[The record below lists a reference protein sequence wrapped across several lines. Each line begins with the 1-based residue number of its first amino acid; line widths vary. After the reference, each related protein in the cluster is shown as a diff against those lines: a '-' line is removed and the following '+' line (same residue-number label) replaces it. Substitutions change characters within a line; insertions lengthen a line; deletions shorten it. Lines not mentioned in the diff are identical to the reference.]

1 MPVQGPCCCGSLLPA
16 ASPANARS
24 PCLLSDL
31 KMKMRMGLILSAL
44 EDFKAARVAADHG
57 ACARVVTPARST
69 LPKGQSS
76 PLEIVGD
83 ILLFTQSPGQSLLR
97 RAGVRDD
104 FMTGVK
110 PNAKARVGQRFD
122 HDAIEFCH
130 YRPFEPP
137 WPVPRGSLA
146 RPGRVC
152 RNATPAMPAGVFPG
166 CFCGCLVRG
175 AA

>member
-24 PCLLSDL
+24 PCRVSDL

-44 EDFKAARVAADHG
+44 EDFKAARVAAEHG
-57 ACARVVTPARST
+57 DLRPGGHTGPLNLGERSVVPSRDRWGHFVIHPITS
-69 LPKGQSS
+69 
-76 PLEIVGD
+76 
-83 ILLFTQSPGQSLLR
+83 QSLLH